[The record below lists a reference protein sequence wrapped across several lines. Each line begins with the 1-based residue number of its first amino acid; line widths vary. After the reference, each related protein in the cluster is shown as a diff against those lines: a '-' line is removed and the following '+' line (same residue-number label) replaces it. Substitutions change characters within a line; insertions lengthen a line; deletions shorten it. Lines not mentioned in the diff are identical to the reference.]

1 MNMHRPVP
9 YMDIDAD
16 EKYVNLLIGSYLRNE
31 AVLNSGNG
39 DDVEF
44 WLNKVQNFARWTEL

>member
-1 MNMHRPVP
+1 
-9 YMDIDAD
+9 MDIDAD